1 MPNPDG
7 HVATILHCDM
17 GLQSFEHGLE
27 RMVEGVFARG
37 SRSSIRPVELG
48 RRLLREMD
56 DNRSVDVKGRR
67 IVPNLFQISVSP
79 RDHAGFADIN
89 EALMLELS
97 ETAREYARAEG
108 YNFMG
113 AVAVEMAIDNAQKP
127 GRFTIVSRMR
137 ETGGGLGAGSLV
149 LSSGERITLG
159 QTVITIGRLPDQTIP
174 VPDANVSRRHA
185 EIRPA
190 GSSYVLVDLG
200 STNGSKVNGARIQN
214 EHVLRDGDIVSVGI
228 THLRFEA
235 S

>member
-1 MPNPDG
+1 
-7 HVATILHCDM
+7 M

-56 DNRSVDVKGRR
+56 DHRSVDVKGRR
-67 IVPNLFQISVSP
+67 IVPNVFTISLNP
-79 RDHAGFADIN
+79 RDHAGFADID
-89 EALMLELS
+89 EALTLELG

-113 AVAVEMAIDNAQKP
+113 AVTVEMMIDSNLKP
-127 GRFTIVSRMR
+127 GRFAIDSRMR

-149 LSSGERITLG
+149 LSNGERITLG
-159 QTVITIGRLPDQTIP
+159 KQVVTIGRLPESTVP
-174 VPDANVSRRHA
+174 VPDANVSRKHA

-190 GSSYVLVDLG
+190 GASYVLVDLG
-200 STNGSKVNGARIQN
+200 STNGSKVNGARIQG